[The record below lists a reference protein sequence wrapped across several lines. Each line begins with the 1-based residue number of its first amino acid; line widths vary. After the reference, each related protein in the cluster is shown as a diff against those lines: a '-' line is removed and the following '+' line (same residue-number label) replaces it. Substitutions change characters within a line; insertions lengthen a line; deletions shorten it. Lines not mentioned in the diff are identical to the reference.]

1 MTTVGIPLNTG
12 EQATDKMPQ
21 AKHVAG
27 SRVAPTLHNSC
38 FHMYVKFPVRHV
50 RFPRGRP
57 HLSRKWGGETTQN
70 LEDVPGTLE
79 NA

>member
-27 SRVAPTLHNSC
+27 SRAAPTLHDSC
-38 FHMYVKFPVRHV
+38 FHMYVNSFWWATCASQGAAPTCQENGGVR
-50 RFPRGRP
+50 PP
-57 HLSRKWGGETTQN
+57 
-70 LEDVPGTLE
+70 DI
-79 NA
+79 